1 MFLERFSGKY
11 QVVLMLLLLGLL
23 SCRKNVSPYH
33 KGGPPQPIDSQAQ
46 ETIREFQQALAR
58 SDWPRA
64 LACCTAQVQSN
75 AQNFD
80 NLEAFFQQVVPVE
93 AVISV
98 KKPSFSERS
107 SGIVNGQRED
117 TYYGWAVPLRET
129 DLLWVC
135 RVLRQD
141 SDWRIEFQA
150 KPLSRYIE
158 EKVQEREQH
167 EQWVRR
173 QTQILRD
180 KLSKVRTRLVCLS
193 ETFVPGKPIL
203 LRLELI
209 HEGDGPLYYDD
220 QQVAVNGSMTINN
233 VNDKSIPYVG
243 GPVQTIGGFRPV
255 GPGQTVVLFDNFDIT
270 KQYRIAR
277 PGQYTVQF
285 NGRGLSVGHRME
297 EDIKPDMPKDSPTF
311 SLYSLLSS
319 NSVTINVE

>member
-1 MFLERFSGKY
+1 MFFERSSGKY
-11 QVVLMLLLLGLL
+11 QVVLVVLLLGLL

-46 ETIREFQQALAR
+46 ETIREFQQALAQ
-58 SDWPRA
+58 SDWGRA

-75 AQNFD
+75 AQNAD
-80 NLEAFFQQVVPVE
+80 NPEAFFQEVVPVE

-98 KKPSFSERS
+98 RKPGFSESRS
-107 SGIVNGQRED
+107 EIVNGQRED
-117 TYYGWAVPLRET
+117 TYYVWAVPLREA
-129 DLLWVC
+129 DLLWPC
-135 RVLRQD
+135 KVLRHD
-141 SDWRIEFQA
+141 SDWLIEFQA
-150 KPLSRYIE
+150 KPLSQYIE

-167 EQWVRR
+167 EQWVQR
-173 QTQILRD
+173 QTQILEG

-193 ETFVPGKPIL
+193 ETFVPGNPIL

-209 HEGDGPLYYDD
+209 HEGDGTLYYDD
-220 QQVAVNGSMTINN
+220 QQVAVNGSMTVKNGD
-233 VNDKSIPYVG
+233 DKSIPYVG
-243 GPVQTIGGFRPV
+243 GSVQTGGGFRPV

-285 NGRGLSVGHRME
+285 NGGGLSVGHRME
-297 EDIKPDMPKDSPTF
+297 EDIKPDMSKDSPTF
-311 SLYSLLSS
+311 SLYDLLSS

>member
-1 MFLERFSGKY
+1 MFFERSSWKY
-11 QVVLMLLLLGLL
+11 QVVLVLLLFGLL
-23 SCRKNVSPYH
+23 SCNKNVSPYH
-33 KGGPPQPIDSQAQ
+33 KGGPPRPIDSQAQ
-46 ETIREFQQALAR
+46 ETIRQFQQALAQ

-64 LACCTAQVQSN
+64 LACCTARVQSN

-80 NLEAFFQQVVPVE
+80 NLEAFFQEVVPVE

-98 KKPSFSERS
+98 KKPGFSE
-107 SGIVNGQRED
+107 SGSRIVDGQRED
-117 TYYGWAVPLRET
+117 TYYGWAVPLREA

-141 SDWRIEFQA
+141 SDWFIEFQA

-158 EKVQEREQH
+158 EKVQKRKQH

-173 QTQILRD
+173 QTQILED
-180 KLSKVRTRLVCLS
+180 KLTKVRTRLVCLS
-193 ETFVPGKPIL
+193 ETFAPGKPIL

-209 HEGDGPLYYDD
+209 HEGGGTLYYDD

-233 VNDKSIPYVG
+233 GNGKSIPYVG
-243 GPVQTIGGFRPV
+243 GSFQTGGSFRPV

-270 KQYRIAR
+270 KQYSVAR

-297 EDIKPDMPKDSPTF
+297 EDIKPDMPEDSPTF
-311 SLYSLLSS
+311 SLCDLLSS